1 MALPPTD
8 MQCQVM
14 QPKRTRIQLFATL
27 WVGGGGAFQPTV
39 CKRPIQGEA
48 RDGMTALSLPR
59 GILSAYNNTESR
71 LALRSLTAQTHI
83 LASFQ

>member
-1 MALPPTD
+1 MSGDATEKDANPTL
-8 MQCQVM
+8 CNSLG
-14 QPKRTRIQLFATL
+14 R
-27 WVGGGGAFQPTV
+27 GGGAFQPTV